1 MKRRGDHNMFPRKF
15 FRMAYRKS
23 FDPGGHCCGI
33 AGVSVTKTMTLLL
46 LCAAMNTWY
55 VSGEV
60 DTNIRVGARSG
71 MGRVVVRQEFPSV
84 SRKISLE
91 HRPNPHADHAVTWM
105 SGVPVGHRDERVPSV
120 SRDAATTSSLSAA
133 DTGFQTLNQSHQRT
147 HIGKGS
153 PVYVNQRKNIRG
165 KPVQK
170 LPKSDMSNN
179 AIHVNKEKIDISH
192 DSDLQSNLISIRG
205 EDHSILRKV
214 PDISQVRDNA
224 QQSDSFS
231 ETPSLSGHDFK
242 KHTLLRREAG
252 KSPDA
257 ATTGTPPTKT
267 AMQKPADSNS
277 DSSLSDVQRTAPA
290 NPNKPHDTTLV
301 PVNSNQDGKVSAT
314 KPPTGKPT
322 TAGIKGENE
331 ANGESVSTSKASL
344 GANPVS
350 KTRSPTTTAKKAG
363 QIVTSAA
370 EERVTHA
377 SALQG
382 TASGS
387 DIDAACDQAQC
398 FASRLPYHWTT
409 DASWALASITFLLC
423 VLTFFVLY
431 TGLWKK
437 RNMMGYPLE
446 NISQPNPHRR
456 INVAEL
462 LRSKL
467 AKIPRRLRNTRPNH
481 RKKMNG
487 RRYEELPL
495 RLPNG
500 SCYDDD
506 EVEMDIFEDEEDD
519 LYFRDE
525 HTV

>member
-1 MKRRGDHNMFPRKF
+1 
-15 FRMAYRKS
+15 
-23 FDPGGHCCGI
+23 
-33 AGVSVTKTMTLLL
+33 
-46 LCAAMNTWY
+46 MNTRL

-60 DTNIRVGARSG
+60 DTNIRVGARRASG
-71 MGRVVVRQEFPSV
+71 MGRVVRHQEFPSV
-84 SRKISLE
+84 SRKSLE

-105 SGVPVGHRDERVPSV
+105 SGVGHRDEKVPRASG
-120 SRDAATTSSLSAA
+120 DAATTLSLSAA
-133 DTGFQTLNQSHQRT
+133 DTGFQTLNRSRQRT

-153 PVYVNQRKNIRG
+153 PVYLNQRKNIRG

-170 LPKSDMSNN
+170 LPKSDTSNN
-179 AIHVNKEKIDISH
+179 AIYVNKEKIDISH

-205 EDHSILRKV
+205 EDHSILHKV
-214 PDISQVRDNA
+214 PDVSQVRDNA
-224 QQSDSFS
+224 QHSDSFS
-231 ETPSLSGHDFK
+231 ETPSLTGHNFR
-242 KHTLLRREAG
+242 KHALFRREAENP
-252 KSPDA
+252 PDS
-257 ATTGTPPTKT
+257 ATTSTPPTKT
-267 AMQKPADSNS
+267 AAQKPADSNN
-277 DSSLSDVQRTAPA
+277 DSPPSDVQRTAPTD
-290 NPNKPHDTTLV
+290 PNKPHDTTQV

-314 KPPTGKPT
+314 KPPTSKPT
-322 TAGIKGENE
+322 TAGIQGRNE

-344 GANPVS
+344 GANSVS
-350 KTRSPTTTAKKAG
+350 KTPSPTTTAKKAG

-370 EERVTHA
+370 EERITHA

-382 TASGS
+382 TAAGS

-437 RNMMGYPLE
+437 RNTMGYPLE
-446 NISQPNPHRR
+446 NINQPNPHRR

-467 AKIPRRLRNTRPNH
+467 AKIPRRLRNKRQNH

-506 EVEMDIFEDEEDD
+506 EAEIDIFEDDEVD